1 MADKYT
7 ESILNGLADPIVLI
21 DGQERIAFLNTPAI
35 ALFGAHVRGRHYAT
49 AIRQP
54 PLLEAID
61 KVTRTRKPA
70 SARFVQSSAG
80 SDATYATHV
89 APYEVP
95 ADDAKPFDIAPPA
108 ARTGLVLSFQ
118 DISQQEAASQIRRDF
133 VANVSHE
140 LRTPLTALTGFID
153 TLQGAARND
162 AAARDRFLTIMQREA
177 GRMNRLVEDLLSL
190 SRVEAD
196 KQMRPPTRV
205 DLVALTRAALA
216 SLGPMAAEAGA
227 RLKIDT
233 AVQTLM
239 VRGDADQLTQVL
251 QNLVENAVKYGAQGR
266 GAGEGEGEDGG
277 NTVTLRIATLTH
289 EPVLRAPGA
298 VLEVCDQGP
307 GIAPLHLPRLTERFY
322 RIDNHRSREMG
333 GTGLG
338 LAIVKHIVNRHR
350 GRLRITSTPGQG
362 SCFTV
367 ILPLD

>member
-1 MADKYT
+1 MFDKTT

-21 DGQERIAFLNTPAI
+21 DGKERIAFLNNPAI
-35 ALFGAHVRGRHYAT
+35 ALFGGHVRGRHYAT

-61 KVTRTRKPA
+61 KVTRTHKAA
-70 SARFVQSSAG
+70 SARFVHGAAG

-89 APYEVP
+89 APYDVP
-95 ADDAKPFDIAPPA
+95 AEADAPGDRASAPA
-108 ARTGLVLSFQ
+108 GAGLVLSFQ

-216 SLGPMAAEAGA
+216 TLGPVASEAGV
-227 RLKIDT
+227 RLVIDT

-266 GAGEGEGEDGG
+266 GTGEGEDGG
-277 NTVTLRIATLTH
+277 NTVTLRIGTLAH